1 MGKIGRATRHLTIVA
16 CMAGLAACSAQYRTH
31 GYLPPEEDLQQIVP
45 GVDTRATVEDLVG
58 VPTTSGILNESGFY
72 YVESEV
78 RTFAWQRP
86 SVVDRRVLA
95 INFDDAG
102 VVTNISEYGLEDGRV
117 VPLTRR
123 VTETPDSD
131 IGFIRRLFG
140 NIGGVSLGG
149 LVDG

>member
-1 MGKIGRATRHLTIVA
+1 MGNIGRATRHLTIVA
-16 CMAGLAACSAQYRTH
+16 CMAVLAACSAQYRTH

-86 SVVDRRVLA
+86 AVVDRRVLA

-102 VVTNISEYGLEDGRV
+102 VVSNISEYGLEDGRV

-140 NIGGVSLGG
+140 NIGGLSLDG